1 MDMVYILIG
10 FVCGF
15 LCRQVIW
22 LEQKRQANIR
32 YKKEMRDLEEY
43 MNRIKKQLK
52 QAVKEV
58 NK

>member
-52 QAVKEV
+52 QAIKEV